1 MNNPTPKNRKNIK
14 EVIEKTT
21 GLRQSQPEMK
31 KKKEFINKYMKGD
44 GVVEK
49 INKYL
54 ADYRIINKICTKT
67 KLDPIYLLIISLI
80 PVVFLLF
87 KYFTITTTMIALIY
101 PLYKS
106 FKILH
111 KKSYGLDSEEAEAT
125 KWLSYWL
132 IYAFINNTECI
143 FWKYLEKIQIYT
155 LLKFIFLILCF
166 VPQVQLSVLIYN
178 FLTSKIYDKYG
189 EKLEKNTVEF
199 FRKIFGGKKSE
210 KNEENKTQSGELIDD
225 DFDKRKKNE

>member
-1 MNNPTPKNRKNIK
+1 MNNQTPKNSEKLK
-14 EVIEKTT
+14 EVLEKTKN
-21 GLRQSQPEMK
+21 LRKSEPEMK

-54 ADYRIINKICTKT
+54 ADYTLINKICTKI
-67 KLDPIYLLIISLI
+67 KLDPIYLLILCLI
-80 PVVFLLF
+80 PIIYLLF

-106 FKILH
+106 FKVLH
-111 KKSYGLDSEEAEAT
+111 KKSIGLESEEVEAT
-125 KWLSYWL
+125 RWLSYWL

-143 FWKYLEKIQIYT
+143 FWKYLEKIHIYT

-166 VPQVQLSVLIYN
+166 APQVQLSVLIYN
-178 FLTSKIYDKYG
+178 FFTKKIYDKYG

-210 KNEENKTQSGELIDD
+210 NNGENQTPNGELIDD
-225 DFDKRKKNE
+225 DFNKRKKNE